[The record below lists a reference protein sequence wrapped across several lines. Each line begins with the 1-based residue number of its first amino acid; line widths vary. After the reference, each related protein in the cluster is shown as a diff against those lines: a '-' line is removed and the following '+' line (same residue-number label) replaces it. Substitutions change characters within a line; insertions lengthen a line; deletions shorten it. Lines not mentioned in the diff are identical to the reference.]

1 MRDFKSTLPGCDK
14 IRIRTFKDNMD
25 FFGITFLHI
34 WNQSH
39 LQGTFPA
46 QLKRAKTVPVFKS
59 GDRREL
65 ENYRT
70 LSMLNSFS
78 KFFEK
83 LAYLQLYS
91 YLTGKKNILSPSQIV
106 FCSGSLTDNAINS
119 MSRRIYEALIK
130 REYSVCIMIELSKTF
145 DTLDRI
151 MLLNNLEYYGKSNK
165 SLLWFQSYLSEH
177 DHFDVLNS
185 IASSCSK
192 FDLGLGQE
200 RQYKPLLFV
209 FLINDTTQSSSFLDF
224 FFCWRPKLS
233 GFFTRSE

>member
-1 MRDFKSTLPGCDK
+1 MNELDVIMRDFKSTLPGCDK

-91 YLTGKKNILSPSQIV
+91 YLTGKKKYSITLSNC
-106 FCSGSLTDNAINS
+106 F
-119 MSRRIYEALIK
+119 
-130 REYSVCIMIELSKTF
+130 
-145 DTLDRI
+145 
-151 MLLNNLEYYGKSNK
+151 
-165 SLLWFQSYLSEH
+165 LLWLT
-177 DHFDVLNS
+177 N
-185 IASSCSK
+185 
-192 FDLGLGQE
+192 
-200 RQYKPLLFV
+200 RQC
-209 FLINDTTQSSSFLDF
+209 NQ
-224 FFCWRPKLS
+224 
-233 GFFTRSE
+233 